1 MSRAYE
7 ELQEVLMFVTA
18 AKRWLYGVLSLFLQ
32 DFILGGCKQEPGG
45 VLSLALPFLPFSFS
59 SSFFESNN
67 GSFRHASPRLRNEL
81 PKELCQPVDDESL
94 SLSSHISLTG
104 LSSSPS
110 LSPLSLC
117 ITPSLF
123 HSRLKTYLFHKSSLH
138 RLPHLLG
145 RISRIFMTIS
155 GLNCTSFFLLFCS
168 FHLFCLIRVID

>member
-1 MSRAYE
+1 MVCYHCFSRISYWGDVSKN
-7 ELQEVLMFVTA
+7 Q
-18 AKRWLYGVLSLFLQ
+18 GVSYPWPSPSFLSPSLPLFL
-32 DFILGGCKQEPGG
+32 K
-45 VLSLALPFLPFSFS
+45 V
-59 SSFFESNN
+59 NN
-67 GSFRHASPRLRNEL
+67 GSFRHASPRLWNEL